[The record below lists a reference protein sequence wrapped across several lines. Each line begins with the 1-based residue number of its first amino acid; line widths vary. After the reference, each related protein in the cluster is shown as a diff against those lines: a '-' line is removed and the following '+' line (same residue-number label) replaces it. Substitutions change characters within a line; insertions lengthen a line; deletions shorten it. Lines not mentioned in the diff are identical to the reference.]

1 MHSYTYCNYYIG
13 NIDYDPGPY
22 LFTIPA
28 KMTSVL
34 FDATMINNDN
44 ILEDNE
50 TFYLTI
56 NSSSLPNDFTAGNPF
71 QVEVTII
78 DDDCK

>member
-1 MHSYTYCNYYIG
+1 MIHIIG

-22 LFTIPA
+22 VFTILTG
-28 KMTSVL
+28 MTSIA
-34 FDATMINNDN
+34 FDATMISNDN

-50 TFYLTI
+50 IFYLVI
-56 NSSSLPNDFTAGNPF
+56 NSSSLPNDITTGNPF
-71 QVEVTII
+71 QVAVTVT